1 MNKYQKKIVN
11 IGAYLSDRFC
21 KNRLMLVEITSCT
34 HLYTIAQTS
43 LDPLT
48 SLVHSLNELKP
59 K

>member
-1 MNKYQKKIVN
+1 
-11 IGAYLSDRFC
+11 
-21 KNRLMLVEITSCT
+21 MLVEITSCT